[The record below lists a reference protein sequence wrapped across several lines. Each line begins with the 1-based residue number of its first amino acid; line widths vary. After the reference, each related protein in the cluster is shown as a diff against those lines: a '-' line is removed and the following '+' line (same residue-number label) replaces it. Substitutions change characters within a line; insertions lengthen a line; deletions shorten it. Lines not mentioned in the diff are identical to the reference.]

1 MSATFGRHTG
11 YCESKRTLDKYP
23 ATEYTS
29 VSRHSYRTMTTR
41 QPTDGATRPCNRD
54 RTIEVLTEALEADE
68 LTEKDY
74 QIREALHLLTLNDK

>member
-1 MSATFGRHTG
+1 
-11 YCESKRTLDKYP
+11 
-23 ATEYTS
+23 
-29 VSRHSYRTMTTR
+29 MTTR